1 MLSTLVTAT
10 CRVYSV
16 TRLAVLL
23 ENKALID
30 MAESV
35 FTGLSTRKSIF
46 TEVFETVRL
55 LFDGSSEPSSGSAD
69 AKSQSSSTD
78 APFVGC

>member
-1 MLSTLVTAT
+1 MVYTLVTAT
-10 CRVYSV
+10 WRAYSV

-35 FTGLSTRKSIF
+35 FTGLST
-46 TEVFETVRL
+46 
-55 LFDGSSEPSSGSAD
+55 
-69 AKSQSSSTD
+69 
-78 APFVGC
+78 